1 MLPTWLTVGIY
12 PALLDRRPAYLDDGS
27 GKTSL
32 LLAPVTTGSL
42 ICELHARF
50 EQVCTESISVVSTFE
65 PTPAY
70 AAAIR
75 AACPQVRDVLPS
87 HELVARFSGY
97 DLKDWVVII
106 DPACF
111 PLGPI
116 DWSAIEAEMARPQ
129 AGAVHLVAL
138 DANPGGTTERVQLD
152 SAGRVRRIQRYYD
165 DHTWAFTRG
174 IACSVVP
181 AAALLAADC
190 AHFTDL
196 RELRQ
201 ELMFRG
207 VPSRDVPLAAGA
219 LDLENPRA
227 LLHLAER
234 SMHMTAPSNPGA
246 VIAATANV
254 DPSAQLIGAVFVHD
268 DVLIASGA
276 RIIGPAVIG
285 RGARVGVR
293 SVVAQ
298 CLVAPGAR
306 VAAGSMHR
314 HSVLAGTTS
323 IGAEFD
329 GDDDA
334 INVEHMPVDPGAPAV
349 PALYPRVKAIV
360 EPCIA
365 TLAVILLSPLLALIA
380 LLIKLESRGP
390 VFYGDLRETLGGR
403 TFRCW
408 KFRTMIVG
416 AHAKQREMLTTNQVD
431 GPQFKIDRDPRITR
445 VGRWLRKLSLDELP
459 QFFNII
465 VGEMSLI
472 GPRPSPFREN
482 QICIPWREAR
492 LSVRPGI
499 SGLWQVCRT
508 ERASGDFHQWIHY
521 DLLYVRNVSL
531 LVDLR
536 LVFATCVTLATGKRV
551 PASWV
556 LPLSV
561 LKAAGEPDTT
571 PEAAY
576 DSARA

>member
-1 MLPTWLTVGIY
+1 MGIY

-27 GKTSL
+27 GRTSL
-32 LLAPVTTGSL
+32 LLAPVATGSL

-50 EQVCTESISVVSTFE
+50 EQVCHESISVVATFE
-65 PTPAY
+65 PTAEY
-70 AAAIR
+70 TAALR

-87 HELVARFSGY
+87 HDLVTRFAGY
-97 DLKDWVVII
+97 DLKDWIVII

-111 PLGPI
+111 PLGAI
-116 DWSAIEAEMARPQ
+116 DWAAVETELARPQ
-129 AGAVHLVAL
+129 AGAVHIVAL
-138 DANPGGTTERVQLD
+138 DENPGGTTERVQLD
-152 SAGRVRRIQRYYD
+152 PAGRVRRIQRYYD
-165 DHTWAFTRG
+165 AHTWAFTRG
-174 IACSVVP
+174 IACSIVP

-190 AHFTDL
+190 AHFNDL

-207 VPSRDVPLAAGA
+207 VPSRDIPLVPGA
-219 LDLENPRA
+219 LNLENPRA

-234 SMHMTAPSNPGA
+234 CMHAAGGANGAP
-246 VIAATANV
+246 VIAPTANV
-254 DPSAQLIGAVFVHD
+254 DPSAQLIGSVFVHD
-268 DVLIASGA
+268 DTLIAAGA
-276 RIIGPAVIG
+276 RIIGPAVVG
-285 RGARVGVR
+285 RGARVGVN

-306 VAAGSMHR
+306 VAPGSMHR

-323 IGAEFD
+323 VGAELD
-329 GDDDA
+329 GADDA
-334 INVEHMPVDPGAPAV
+334 ISVEHMPVDPGMPAAPAR
-349 PALYPRVKAIV
+349 YPRVKAIV
-360 EPCIA
+360 EPVIA
-365 TLAVILLSPLLALIA
+365 TVAVLLLSPLLLLIA

-390 VFYGDLRETLGGR
+390 VLYGDLRETLGGR

-416 AHAKQREMLTTNQVD
+416 AHAKQRELLTTNQVD

-445 VGRWLRKLSLDELP
+445 AGAWLRATSLDEVP
-459 QFFNII
+459 QLFNVIT
-465 VGEMSLI
+465 GEMSLI

-508 ERASGDFHQWIHY
+508 ERAAGDFHQWIHY

-531 LVDLR
+531 VVDLR
-536 LVFATCVTLATGKRV
+536 LVFATCVTLVTGRRI

-556 LPLSV
+556 LPAAV
-561 LKAAGEPDTT
+561 LRAAGEPETT
-571 PEAAY
+571 TEGAY

>member
-1 MLPTWLTVGIY
+1 VAIY
-12 PALLDRRPAYLDDGS
+12 PALLDRRPVYLDDGTDR
-27 GKTSL
+27 TSL
-32 LLAPVTTGSL
+32 LLAPLTTGSL
-42 ICELHARF
+42 IGELQARF
-50 EQVCTESISVVSTFE
+50 EQVCRDALSVIATFE

-70 AAAIR
+70 VAAIR

-87 HELVARFSGY
+87 HELVTRFAGY

-111 PLGPI
+111 PNAPI
-116 DWSAIEAEMARPQ
+116 DWSLVEAEMARPQ
-129 AGAVHLVAL
+129 AGAVHIVAL
-138 DANPGGTTERVQLD
+138 EENAGGTTERVQLD
-152 SAGRVRRIQRYYD
+152 AAGRVRRIQRYYD
-165 DHTWAFTRG
+165 AHTWAFTRG
-174 IACSVVP
+174 IACSIVP

-190 AHFTDL
+190 AHFSDL

-207 VPSRDVPLAAGA
+207 VPSRDLPLAPGA
-219 LDLENPRA
+219 LNLENPRA
-227 LLHLAER
+227 LLHLSER
-234 SMHMTAPSNPGA
+234 CMQIAGALNDGGGIAP
-246 VIAATANV
+246 TANV
-254 DPSAQLIGAVFVHD
+254 DPTAQLIGSVFVHD
-268 DVLIASGA
+268 EALVAAGA
-276 RIIGPAVIG
+276 RIIGPTVIG
-285 RGARVGVR
+285 RGARIGAR
-293 SVVAQ
+293 AVVAQ
-298 CLVAPGAR
+298 CMVAPGAR

-314 HSVLAGTTS
+314 HSVVAGNTS
-323 IGAEFD
+323 IGADFD
-329 GDDDA
+329 AGDEA
-334 INVEHMPVDPGAPAV
+334 ITVDHMPVDPGGPAQ
-349 PALYPRVKAIV
+349 AAMYPRVKAFV

-365 TLAVILLSPLLALIA
+365 AIAVILLSPLLLLIA

-416 AHAKQREMLTTNQVD
+416 AHAKQREMLMTNQVD

-445 VGRWLRKLSLDELP
+445 IGVWLRKLSLDELP
-459 QFFNII
+459 QFFNI
-465 VGEMSLI
+465 VLREMSLI

-499 SGLWQVCRT
+499 SGLWQVCRA

-531 LVDLR
+531 MVDVR
-536 LVFATCVTLATGKRV
+536 LVFATIMTLATGKRI

-556 LPLSV
+556 LPESV
-561 LKAAGEPDTT
+561 LRAAGEPERPT